1 MERTALI
8 HFLNFW
14 IHEGDLP
21 LRTRVF
27 AITIG
32 QIFAHP
38 MDIAATVVLNRCPSK
53 KMFSNLFL
61 HFAVLFLHGFMYFP
75 SQPQHPPVTQQR
87 AVRYDNA
94 NNDNG
99 GGVDRTGGGGAAR
112 WSKQH

>member
-53 KMFSNLFL
+53 KMFPKSVPPFSISDVVPSWV
-61 HFAVLFLHGFMYFP
+61 HVFSKSTATSSCPTVACSAV
-75 SQPQHPPVTQQR
+75 
-87 AVRYDNA
+87 
-94 NNDNG
+94 
-99 GGVDRTGGGGAAR
+99 
-112 WSKQH
+112 